1 MSRQL
6 PSVTHL
12 QFLVLEALDGV
23 EQAGRDLRA
32 LLVRHQVRTSGP
44 AFYQMMA
51 RLEAASL
58 VEGANLLLVGDRA
71 APHQLLAL
79 SASLARLW
87 PPGPETIA
95 SATAPIV
102 EALLSGSRRLHHA
115 ATVIDGEL
123 GARGKA
129 VLLPLEI
136 GVGGIVRHV
145 MPSLSAQERTELMN
159 SLGRS

>member
-58 VEGANLLLVGDRA
+58 VEGRYDQKVVGGQLLKERRYRLLPAGRRALVEIRNFYLERFA
-71 APHQLLAL
+71 AP
-79 SASLARLW
+79 AR
-87 PPGPETIA
+87 
-95 SATAPIV
+95 
-102 EALLSGSRRLHHA
+102 RR
-115 ATVIDGEL
+115 
-123 GARGKA
+123 R
-129 VLLPLEI
+129 
-136 GVGGIVRHV
+136 
-145 MPSLSAQERTELMN
+145 
-159 SLGRS
+159 